1 MPYCLVVGCHTGQKK
16 PGIIQYQLFQLPED
30 KGKRTRWLN
39 IINRDFVATPHSGIC
54 AKHFQDSD
62 FIPEDENLTLKGVK
76 KKYKTLKPNAVPSL
90 YLKDPI
96 YTNERST
103 LNSKTE
109 NPKTLKL
116 KEGANLTVD
125 NEEEPTDFEATESLN
140 SLENVET
147 NKKITSE
154 HNYTYVDQPNRKV
167 KDLSFSS
174 MVRF

>member
-39 IINRDFVATPHSGIC
+39 IIIRDFVATPHSGIC

-96 YTNERST
+96 YTNDDDHSDG
-103 LNSKTE
+103 NGSG
-109 NPKTLKL
+109 N
-116 KEGANLTVD
+116 D
-125 NEEEPTDFEATESLN
+125 YC
-140 SLENVET
+140 
-147 NKKITSE
+147 
-154 HNYTYVDQPNRKV
+154 H
-167 KDLSFSS
+167 
-174 MVRF
+174 